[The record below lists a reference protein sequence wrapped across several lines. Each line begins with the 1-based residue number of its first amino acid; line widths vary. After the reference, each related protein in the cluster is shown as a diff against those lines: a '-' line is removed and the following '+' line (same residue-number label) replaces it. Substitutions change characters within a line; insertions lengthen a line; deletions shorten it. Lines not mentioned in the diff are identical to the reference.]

1 MPARMLVEMVKAS
14 VFWLNTFPS
23 SDGVSDTMSPRLL
36 IVGFNVDY
44 AKHCKL
50 EFGTYAQVHEDHD
63 NSMATRTTGA
73 IALRPTGNAQ
83 GGYYFMSLTTGR
95 RLNRNHWTELPM
107 PQDVI
112 NRVRTLARRSNG
124 NKSLL
129 FTDRH
134 GGAINDSGD
143 DEDDNEHYTEDN
155 NDDDD
160 DDNFVPGVDQD
171 DDNDDRD
178 PDNDALNGLN
188 GDDDDNLDNND
199 NDDNV
204 NNDDIPLA
212 GVDDGDDPDI
222 AGVTDGA
229 DTPAN
234 DEDTNENDNNDDEND
249 AERAGVRFA
258 TTTTDEEGN
267 EEDIEDEEGN
277 EEDIEDIKQKY
288 GKRTTAHNLRSR
300 KPRDYGHMHT
310 TLEHTSMTQ
319 HSVKKG
325 LKEFGKAGSD
335 AVIAEMQQLHDRDVI
350 EPKKA
355 NQLTQGEE
363 NKALHYLMF
372 LKKKRCGRIKGR
384 GWKETAYLQD
394 KRRN

>member
-1 MPARMLVEMVKAS
+1 MLPNRKITSILKGIKKVKDIYAKRGFRVTLGMMDNEFEHLRADFVNLGLELNVVANDEHVPEVERYVRTIKERTRSVYNVLPYKRMPARMLVEMVKAS

-95 RLNRNHWTELPM
+95 RLNRNHWMELPM

-112 NRVRTLARRSNG
+112 NRVHPLARRSNA

-134 GGAINDSGD
+134 GGPINNSGD
-143 DEDDNEHYTEDN
+143 DEDDNKHYTEDN

-160 DDNFVPGVDQD
+160 DDDFVPGVDQD

-178 PDNDALNGLN
+178 PDNDALNGLD

-199 NDDNV
+199 NDNNV

-222 AGVTDGA
+222 AGVTDDA

-234 DEDTNENDNNDDEND
+234 NEDT
-249 AERAGVRFA
+249 
-258 TTTTDEEGN
+258 
-267 EEDIEDEEGN
+267 
-277 EEDIEDIKQKY
+277 K
-288 GKRTTAHNLRSR
+288 
-300 KPRDYGHMHT
+300 
-310 TLEHTSMTQ
+310 
-319 HSVKKG
+319 
-325 LKEFGKAGSD
+325 
-335 AVIAEMQQLHDRDVI
+335 
-350 EPKKA
+350 
-355 NQLTQGEE
+355 
-363 NKALHYLMF
+363 
-372 LKKKRCGRIKGR
+372 
-384 GWKETAYLQD
+384 
-394 KRRN
+394 